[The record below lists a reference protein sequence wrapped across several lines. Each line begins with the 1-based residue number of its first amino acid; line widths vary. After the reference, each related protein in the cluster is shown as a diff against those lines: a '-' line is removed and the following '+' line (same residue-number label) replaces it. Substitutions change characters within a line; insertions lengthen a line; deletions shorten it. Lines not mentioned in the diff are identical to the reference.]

1 MQRTHKTS
9 KNEQPDKIWAKDLNI
24 FSKDIQTAMKRC
36 STNHQGNT
44 NKQNQW
50 HPHTCQNGCYWKRQ
64 QITTVGKDTENTEP
78 LWTAGGNVNWYRHC
92 GKQ

>member
-44 NKQNQW
+44 NKQNQ
-50 HPHTCQNGCYWKRQ
+50 
-64 QITTVGKDTENTEP
+64 
-78 LWTAGGNVNWYRHC
+78 
-92 GKQ
+92 